1 MLMIKIFSLFQ
12 MHDSHEGTIRL
23 TMLSR
28 NASGIYK
35 CEVSTENTFRTLSS
49 IKQIQV
55 VNGGALRRPS
65 SGLLALL
72 FLVYLIARNSL
83 FATRP

>member
-1 MLMIKIFSLFQ
+1 MITKFSLFQ

-55 VNGGALRRPS
+55 VNGAVRPPFYH
-65 SGLLALL
+65 LLGVPLVLL
-72 FLVYLIARNSL
+72 MACLIVRNSL
-83 FATRP
+83 FAAKL

>member
-1 MLMIKIFSLFQ
+1 

-49 IKQIQV
+49 IKAIQV
-55 VNGGALRRPS
+55 VNGVDRPS
-65 SGLLALL
+65 SGGLFLLL
-72 FLVYLIARNSL
+72 FSVCLIARKSL
-83 FATRP
+83 FATKL

>member
-1 MLMIKIFSLFQ
+1 
-12 MHDSHEGTIRL
+12 MHDSHEGVIRL

-49 IKQIQV
+49 IKAIQV
-55 VNGGALRRPS
+55 VNGGRRSS
-65 SGLLALL
+65 SGFFLLL
-72 FLVYLIARNSL
+72 FLVCLIARKSL
-83 FATRP
+83 FATKL